1 MHLPCPR
8 RRTAPTS
15 AQRREPADG
24 ALRDKLA
31 PLGDLARVS
40 PSLSGRDEPGAMPDL
55 TAAHGGIVQAQASL
69 SPPIGANS
77 WHFVA

>member
-1 MHLPCPR
+1 
-8 RRTAPTS
+8 
-15 AQRREPADG
+15 
-24 ALRDKLA
+24 
-31 PLGDLARVS
+31 
-40 PSLSGRDEPGAMPDL
+40 MPDL